1 LISDGLRPNR
11 AEELPSSIATVSAK
25 EQIISLH
32 VFHPTMHAA
41 PENTGFA
48 PPASGVRRNPA
59 VAELI
64 ATAGLALATIVTA
77 IAVTAGVA
85 HADVADSVIGNE
97 GSIFAV
103 ALVLGLAFIGMGGLT
118 LSGSR
123 PKRH

>member
-1 LISDGLRPNR
+1 LNSDGLRPNG
-11 AEELPSSIATVSAK
+11 AEELPGSIATVSAK

-32 VFHPTMHAA
+32 VFRSIMRTS

-48 PPASGVRRNPA
+48 PPASGARRNPA
-59 VAELI
+59 AAELV
-64 ATAGLALATIVTA
+64 ASAGLALATIVTA
-77 IAVTAGVA
+77 IVVTAGVA
-85 HADVADSVIGNE
+85 HADVAEGVIGNE
-97 GSIFAV
+97 GGIFAV